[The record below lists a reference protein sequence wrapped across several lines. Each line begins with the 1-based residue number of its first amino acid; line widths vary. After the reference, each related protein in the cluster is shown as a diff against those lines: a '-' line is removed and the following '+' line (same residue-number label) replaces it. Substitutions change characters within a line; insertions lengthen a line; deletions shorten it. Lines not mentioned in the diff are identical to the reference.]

1 MWFSWIWY
9 TYRDGY
15 YQNDLN
21 RSVSFY
27 WTPTYWVAFTVFYTL
42 TTTGSSRDCMVK
54 YWATFVQVAGNQLLI
69 SIEYTCS
76 NFDDANW
83 WQQTVVSCI
92 KTGLGWWNGLA
103 LVQQWPCYLQGLGF
117 EFHLW
122 SVEFLPV
129 KRCLHWTIGSQCQHL
144 CYSLII

>member
-103 LVQQWPCYLQGLGF
+103 LVQQWPNYKLTTLDLILNW
-117 EFHLW
+117 HL
-122 SVEFLPV
+122 SKICRIIIVVPV
-129 KRCLHWTIGSQCQHL
+129 NSQAFC
-144 CYSLII
+144 I